1 MQELKL
7 SEAFKK
13 NIHEFIETLKQ
24 LYRDELVSIVLYGSS
39 VSGEF
44 IENHSNINLLV
55 VLKNTD
61 LSTLEL
67 SRNLVNKRSNRK
79 IEPLFFSPEYLLNS
93 SDAFPIE
100 FLDMKENYTCLY
112 GQDVLRELKIDLKNL
127 RFQCKQ
133 ELKSKL
139 ILLKQRYL
147 KINPRNRAALAN
159 LLFRN
164 FTSVWHILR
173 NLVRLKGKEPSYSK
187 ENLLRE
193 VAVEL
198 EIDVTIFFKI
208 LEAKR
213 NSASLKADDFKTLLA
228 DFVFEIDK
236 IAKIVD
242 KL

>member
-13 NIHEFIETLKQ
+13 NIHEFVEALKQ

-44 IENHSNINLLV
+44 IETHSNINLLV

-61 LSTLEL
+61 LATLEL

-93 SDAFPIE
+93 SDVFPIE

-127 RFQCKQ
+127 RFQCEQ

-164 FTSVWHILR
+164 FTSVWLILR
-173 NLVRLKGKEPSYSK
+173 NLVRLKGKDPSYSK
-187 ENLLRE
+187 ESLLRE

-198 EIDVTIFFKI
+198 EIDVTAFLRI

-213 NSASLKADDFKTLLA
+213 NSTSLKADDFKTLLA
-228 DFVFEIDK
+228 DFVFEVDK

-242 KL
+242 KF